1 MTRSDAVPGH
11 GGFDMCG
18 VRLGGAVLAIILVLS
33 TAGFAAET
41 PVEPGAE
48 APADAILQITQTSV
62 ALVLGYTWGDGTL
75 TYQGKSLPIEID
87 GLSFLAL
94 GVVRAKAT
102 AEVFNMKSLDD
113 FNGTYMA
120 GSIEGTLAAGAGATI
135 MRNQNGVVVH
145 FFTTTE
151 GLNLKLAPEGIRL
164 RIK

>member
-1 MTRSDAVPGH
+1 VPGH
-11 GGFDMCG
+11 GGFDMRG
-18 VRLGGAVLAIILVLS
+18 LRLGGAVVTIILVLS
-33 TAGFAAET
+33 TAGFAAE
-41 PVEPGAE
+41 PPPAEAPAE

-87 GLSFLAL
+87 GLSFLAI
-94 GVVRAKAT
+94 GVVKAKAT

-113 FNGTYMA
+113 FNGTYVA